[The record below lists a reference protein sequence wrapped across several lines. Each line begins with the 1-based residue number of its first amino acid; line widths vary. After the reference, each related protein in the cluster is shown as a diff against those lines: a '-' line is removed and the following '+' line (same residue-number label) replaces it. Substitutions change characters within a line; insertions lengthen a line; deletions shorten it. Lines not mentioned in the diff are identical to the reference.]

1 MKPNPKLILVLTILS
16 LLAGFV
22 FTGRGLFI
30 LGVSDAKPGDLAL
43 RWREVMYVQQGINP
57 YDISDSSTGKRK
69 DFPSPISHLASTRS

>member
-1 MKPNPKLILVLTILS
+1 MKPNPKLILDLTILS

-30 LGVSDAKPGDLAL
+30 LGVSDAKPSDLAL

-57 YDISDSSTGKRK
+57 YDISDYLYREEKGL
-69 DFPSPISHLASTRS
+69 PLPY